1 MARNV
6 WDEPIDKNIPWDG
19 NEETNNLPVRGSRVE
34 EFLKGSLNS
43 KIGVLFYDTTNNRY
57 LAFAD
62 EEERDKYIAD
72 PTQTDLILGNFDA
85 PFNYTAEIHLTTPA
99 YNAIFVGDTGN
110 YIDFTFDI
118 KNKQGASTGESV
130 IVKYTFMR
138 GATKQEV
145 SEMRPF
151 GSSVHF
157 NIDKY
162 IAEGTN
168 TIIVAVTGQNTL
180 ASTTVAITYEVV
192 NLQLTDT
199 LDISKVYNLTNG
211 TATLDV
217 PYAISGYG
225 TKILEWYIDGVQLDY
240 VKAEDEIVESN
251 TTRTK
256 HITLANLSQGKH
268 SLQFRAYTTVAG
280 IKYYTNTLYRDIL
293 IYTNVGNEVMI
304 AIATSIPS
312 QYGVLGPNDEVS
324 IYDMGQ
330 YVPYSLRFATYTAT
344 NAAST
349 PVTVKLG
356 DNVVAEVSS
365 ANGIENNIVIYPSK
379 SGSSSIHLIAENVEY
394 NLVANISPTNM
405 NIGEITNGLALN
417 LTASDKSNNSPNK
430 DTWSYG
436 KITGTLSGFAWNDT
450 SGWVNNRL
458 EMNAGAS
465 VDINY
470 APLGNTPT
478 NLGKTIEIEWMTKN
492 VSNDNAIICDMR
504 TNGVGIVIY
513 ATKVA
518 MTSADGV
525 TIETEYK
532 SEENVR
538 VAFVINPSAG
548 ATHQCMSF
556 IYANGILSRAEK
568 WAITDSYTSSANIH
582 IEASESAEV
591 SLKSIRIYD
600 GALSADNILNNYILY
615 RDSAQEMLEVYDRN
629 DVYESGRD
637 IFDATKMSSRLPV
650 MIVTGDIPTLEN
662 TSVKDTQI
670 VVDIEY
676 TNLQDMSKSFRLANA
691 AMRPQ
696 GTSSMGYPKKNFRI
710 YTRELDE
717 TILYDAN
724 GNVVENRLYSF
735 KEGAQPVDCWC
746 LKADYAES
754 SGTHNTGI
762 ARLWNKALYDAR
774 VTIDLGKDNPHNVDN
789 EPLLRTNAQK
799 AAVEAGYPY
808 DVRTTIDGFPIL
820 LFYRPSAND
829 DLIFIGKYNF
839 NNDKSTE
846 SVFGFTGIPNFDNS
860 RMQCWEVL
868 NNGNALALFTTID
881 NFDTK
886 WSDAFESRYPDTK
899 TPNIYDLK
907 AFATWMVNV
916 TPDAFVTEKWEHLD
930 VPKMAAYWVYLM
942 RHAAADQFVKNAM
955 FTSEDGEHFYYIL
968 YDNDTINGLIN
979 SGRLRIRPT
988 DDRSTVDESGEPVFA
1003 GRDSRLWNMLE
1014 ADDEFMRIVSQ
1025 VDNAL
1030 YSAGISYD
1038 NTIRIFDEEQAD
1050 KWVEKVYNQDAMY
1063 KYISPYVDKGINNLF
1078 MLQGKRDLHRR
1089 WWLANRFA
1097 IYDAKYVS
1105 GEYKS
1110 QAVELKC
1117 INNTPAGQQFTVTS
1131 GYPLEYGFGINNLP
1145 REYGVSL
1152 DVGESHTFTTAEVVN
1167 LGDPIRIYG
1176 APNIAELELSPMAPR
1191 LATITIANVYNEAK
1205 GTKLTKLVVG
1215 NADTDN
1221 LEVAEISGLRQAIAL
1236 EYLDVQGMRNMTSI
1250 DLTAQLYFKTLKAHN
1265 TNISSVQL
1273 AKGAPVSRLE
1283 LPASMRVL
1291 SLEQLP
1297 LLDSDNIVMENL
1309 SNVSIIT
1316 IKDCP
1321 NVSNDFDFIYN
1332 WVMANSQRVENLT
1345 LTMNRVDW
1353 SGISGAQLA
1362 EIARVGNITITGK
1375 VELTDITVEQGELF
1389 ASVWGDTIYDEN
1401 AEFFID
1407 APVTV
1412 TVSGASSVL
1421 EGESIAFAASIFP
1434 SVNGYF
1440 VWSLPTQVDGV
1451 SIDSETG
1458 VLTTTERGVDNYN
1471 ISVRATFIFDNG
1483 DSPVSGD
1490 ASIEVVKR
1498 TYPEGVS
1505 IVGDG
1510 ELTDNTSFTWT
1521 YINDGVNGEYDV
1533 VWSLSGTI
1541 ASYYEVEQGD
1551 NDGCTLRKVASVPD
1565 TISGNLNM
1573 EVRRR
1578 VDGRVMISAQRV
1590 ITHTVVWMQDA
1601 TIIGNVNPLE
1611 APMEYT
1617 WETTTQ
1623 GVNGDYYAEWSL
1635 SGNVISVVKIKTQT
1649 NIKCTLE
1656 VLNVPTEVVQG
1667 TITLKLRKQYD
1678 NSIIITATK
1687 SLAAIME
1694 GVVVTRTT
1702 NPGVQ
1707 AALYNAGLVT
1717 NENYSLREEVEKI
1730 TADQL
1735 QPGTSESTSIFYP
1748 QRSNITSFDEFKYF
1762 TGVDKIKN
1770 FTFCYCKITSIT
1782 IPEGVTTIGGNAFYA
1797 CSSLNAISFPTSLAK
1812 IETGAFTGC
1821 DSRNKVYISD
1831 LAAWCSVSPGGTVTS
1846 NPFGSRGSLYL
1857 NNELVTDLVIPDG
1870 VTTIKGVFDTCY
1882 SITSVTIPDSVT
1894 SIDTFAFIR
1903 CANLASVTIG
1913 NGVKTIGNSV
1923 FYNCTSLT
1931 SITIP
1936 VSVTSIG
1943 NSAFYGCKSLAS
1955 ITIPDSITTI
1965 GASAFSNCSG
1975 LTSITIPNSVT
1986 TIGDNAF
1993 SGCSGELVVN
2003 KLIEKDCGSTYS
2015 NLMTTWLKGSTFSS
2029 IIIPDNVTKI
2039 GNYTLSEHPTLTSIT
2054 IGNGVTTIGDRAFY
2068 VCSKIASVT
2077 IPNNVITIGE
2087 LSFYNCN
2094 SLTSVTIGDG
2104 VTTIKKQAFGWCSSL
2119 QEFNGK
2125 FASEDGRYLIKDGE
2139 LIIFAPAG
2147 LTSYTIP
2154 NSVTTIGKS
2163 AFSGCSSLTSITIP
2177 DSITTIG
2184 GNAFYD
2190 CSGLT
2195 SITIPNSVTTIGDN
2209 AFYGCSNLKTFI
2221 SKCKKA
2227 PTVYTYTFGNSES
2240 TYTGCN
2246 TSNTG
2251 ENILYVPVG
2260 ATGYDTGAWVDSLQD
2275 PTKCGFTFSYMYTP
2289 NECTSLTITADDVGG
2304 KNTTTTIYYTAVTNG
2319 YDLDTGEWVT
2329 GIELTGELTSEEFP
2343 QNTSTENVVERVIS
2357 YTYLGVTA
2365 TTTIIQGIWI
2375 SSNYDVTSPDSQWV
2389 LNTALNPDVSV
2400 YDGVYQSD
2408 KNKGVSNSYDSL
2420 YIDIVGYETFRL
2432 YIRSYGEVGCDYVMA
2447 SQLDKNIT
2455 KDTSYSD
2462 STLVKGHTR
2471 SNPQSGTTIDKYT
2484 LIEYTNIDGN
2494 EHRIQVIYRKDG
2506 STNKYD
2512 DRGYV
2517 LIPKDQ

>member
-1 MARNV
+1 MTKV
-6 WDEPIDKNIPWDG
+6 WDKPIDKNTEWG
-19 NEETNNLPVRGSRVE
+19 GSAATGGLPVSGRQIQDFIKRE
-34 EFLKGSLNS
+34 LNG
-43 KIGVLFYDTTNNRY
+43 KAGVFYYDASNNRY
-57 LAFAD
+57 IVFAD
-62 EEERDKYIAD
+62 ESDKEAYLGD
-72 PTQTDLILGNFDA
+72 TTQTQLIIATFDA
-85 PFNYTAEIHLTTPA
+85 PFNYTAEIHLTTPT
-99 YNAIFVGDTGN
+99 YNAIFVGDMGN

-130 IVKYTFMR
+130 IVKYTFTR

-145 SEMRPF
+145 SEIRPF
-151 GSSVHF
+151 GASVHF
-157 NIDKY
+157 NVDKY

-168 TIIVAVTGQNTL
+168 NIIVSITGQNTL
-180 ASTTVAITYEVV
+180 AATTVAITYEVV
-192 NLQLTDT
+192 NLQLSDS

-211 TATLDV
+211 TSVLDV
-217 PYAISGYG
+217 PYSISGYG
-225 TKILEWYIDGVQLDY
+225 TKILEWYIDGEQLAY

-256 HITLANLSQGKH
+256 HITLANLSQGRH

-280 IKYYTNTLYRDIL
+280 IKYYTHTLYRDI
-293 IYTNVGNEVMI
+293 IVYTGVGNEVII
-304 AIATSIPS
+304 AIATNIPS
-312 QYGVLGPNDEVS
+312 QYGVLGADDDIA
-324 IYDMGQ
+324 IYDMVQ
-330 YVPYSLRFATYTAT
+330 YSPYPLRFATYTAT
-344 NAAST
+344 NAAET
-349 PVTVKLG
+349 AVDVKLG
-356 DNVVAEVSS
+356 EDVVARVSS
-365 ANGIENNIVIYPSK
+365 SNGIENNVVIYPSTD
-379 SGSSSIHLIAENVEY
+379 GSNVVRIIAGDVEY
-394 NLVANISPTNM
+394 NLVANITPTSM
-405 NIGEITNGLALN
+405 DIGEITNGLALN
-417 LTASDKSNNSPNK
+417 LTASGKSNNSPDK
-430 DTWSYG
+430 DTWTYG
-436 KITGTLSGFAWNDT
+436 DYVGTLSGFAWNDA

-458 EMNAGAS
+458 EMSAGAS

-478 NLGKTIEIEWMTKN
+478 NLGKTIEIEWATKN
-492 VSNDNAIICDMR
+492 VSDDNAIICDMR
-504 TNGVGIVIY
+504 SNGVGIVIY

-538 VAFVINPSAG
+538 VSFVINPSSG
-548 ATHQCMSF
+548 ATHQRMSF

-568 WAITDSYTSSANIH
+568 WAVTDSYTSSANLH
-582 IEASESAEV
+582 IEASEGAEV

-600 GALSADNILNNYILY
+600 DALSADSILNNYILY
-615 RDSAQEMLEVYDRN
+615 RDSIQEMLEVYDRN
-629 DVYESGRD
+629 DVYEEGRD

-662 TSVKDTQI
+662 TSDKDTQI

-676 TNLQDMSKSFRLANA
+676 TNLQDPTKSFRMVNA

-710 YTRELDE
+710 YTQKLDE

-724 GNVVENRLYSF
+724 GNVVEDRLYSF
-735 KEGAQPVDCWC
+735 REGAQPVNCWC

-762 ARLWNKALYDAR
+762 ARLWNKALFDAR

-799 AAVEAGYPY
+799 AAIEAGYPY

-846 SVFGFTGIPNFDNS
+846 SVFGFKGIPNFNNS

-868 NNGNALALFTTID
+868 NNGNALALFTTIA

-899 TPNIYDLK
+899 TPDIYDLK
-907 AFATWMVNV
+907 AFARWMVNV
-916 TPDAFVTEKWEHLD
+916 SKEDFATQKWEHMD
-930 VPKMAAYWVYLM
+930 VYKMAAYWVYLM

-979 SGRLRIRPT
+979 TGHLEIRPT
-988 DDRSTVDESGEPVFA
+988 ADRRTVDESGEPVFA

-1030 YSAGISYD
+1030 YSAGISYA

-1063 KYISPYVDKGINNLF
+1063 KYVSPYVDKGINNLF

-1110 QAVELKC
+1110 QAIELKC
-1117 INNTPAGQQFTVTS
+1117 INNTPSGQQFTVTS
-1131 GYPLEYGFGINNLP
+1131 GYPIDYGFGINNLP

-1152 DVGESHTFTTAEVVN
+1152 EIGETHTFTTTEVVN

-1176 APNIAELELSPMAPR
+1176 APNIAELDLSPMASR

-1205 GTKLTKLVVG
+1205 GTKLTKLVLG
-1215 NADTDN
+1215 DADVDN
-1221 LEVAEISGLRQAIAL
+1221 YEVAEISGLRQAIAL
-1236 EYLDVQGMRNMTSI
+1236 EHLDVQGMRNMTSV

-1265 TNISSVQL
+1265 TNISSVQF

-1283 LPASMRVL
+1283 LPSSMRVL

-1297 LLDSDNIVMENL
+1297 LLDSDNIVMEDL
-1309 SNVSIIT
+1309 ANVSIIT

-1332 WVMANSQRVENLT
+1332 WVVANSERVGDLT

-1353 SGISGAQLA
+1353 SSVSGAQLA
-1362 EIARVGNITITGK
+1362 EIARVGNISITGK

-1389 ASVWGDTIYDEN
+1389 TSVWGDTIYDEN

-1421 EGESIAFAASIFP
+1421 EGESIAFSASIFP
-1434 SVNGYF
+1434 SVNGHF
-1440 VWSLPTQVDGV
+1440 EWSMRTNDYGV
-1451 SIDSETG
+1451 TIDKNTG
-1458 VLTTTERGVDNYN
+1458 VLSTIEQGLDNYN
-1471 ISVRATFIFDNG
+1471 VVVRATFIFDNG
-1483 DSPVSGD
+1483 DAPVSGD
-1490 ASIEVVKR
+1490 ASIEIVKR

-1510 ELTDNTSFTWT
+1510 ELTENTSFTWE
-1521 YINDGVNGEYDV
+1521 YSNDGVNGEYDV
-1533 VWSLSGTI
+1533 VWSLSGAI
-1541 ASYYEVEQGD
+1541 ATYYEVGQGD
-1551 NDGCTLRKVASVPD
+1551 NDGCTLRKVAAVPD
-1565 TISGNLNM
+1565 TVSGNLKM

-1578 VDGRVMISAQRV
+1578 VDERVMISALRV
-1590 ITHTVVWMQDA
+1590 ITHTVVWMKDA
-1601 TIIGNVNPLE
+1601 TIIGNTNPLE
-1611 APMEYT
+1611 TPMEYT

-1635 SGNVISVVKIKTQT
+1635 SGDVTSVVKIKTQT
-1649 NIKCTLE
+1649 KDKCTLE
-1656 VLNVPTEVVQG
+1656 VLNVVTEVVQG

-1678 NSIIITATK
+1678 NSVIVTATK
-1687 SLAAIME
+1687 TLAAVME
-1694 GVVVTRTT
+1694 GVVITSVT

-1707 AALYNAGLVT
+1707 AALYNAGLVA
-1717 NENYSLREEVEKI
+1717 NESYSLKEEVEKI

-1735 QPGTSESTSIFYP
+1735 QPGTSADESIFNP
-1748 QRSNITSFDEFKYF
+1748 QIDNITSFDEFEYF
-1762 TGVDKIKN
+1762 TSVN
-1770 FTFCYCKITSIT
+1770 Y
-1782 IPEGVTTIGGNAFYA
+1782 
-1797 CSSLNAISFPTSLAK
+1797 
-1812 IETGAFTGC
+1812 IEK
-1821 DSRNKVYISD
+1821 R
-1831 LAAWCSVSPGGTVTS
+1831 
-1846 NPFGSRGSLYL
+1846 
-1857 NNELVTDLVIPDG
+1857 
-1870 VTTIKGVFDTCY
+1870 
-1882 SITSVTIPDSVT
+1882 
-1894 SIDTFAFIR
+1894 TFAF
-1903 CANLASVTIG
+1903 
-1913 NGVKTIGNSV
+1913 
-1923 FYNCTSLT
+1923 
-1931 SITIP
+1931 
-1936 VSVTSIG
+1936 
-1943 NSAFYGCKSLAS
+1943 
-1955 ITIPDSITTI
+1955 
-1965 GASAFSNCSG
+1965 CSK

-1986 TIGDNAF
+1986 D
-1993 SGCSGELVVN
+1993 VR
-2003 KLIEKDCGSTYS
+2003 
-2015 NLMTTWLKGSTFSS
+2015 
-2029 IIIPDNVTKI
+2029 
-2039 GNYTLSEHPTLTSIT
+2039 SE
-2054 IGNGVTTIGDRAFY
+2054 AFY
-2068 VCSKIASVT
+2068 ACS
-2077 IPNNVITIGE
+2077 N
-2087 LSFYNCN
+2087 
-2094 SLTSVTIGDG
+2094 
-2104 VTTIKKQAFGWCSSL
+2104 
-2119 QEFNGK
+2119 
-2125 FASEDGRYLIKDGE
+2125 
-2139 LIIFAPAG
+2139 
-2147 LTSYTIP
+2147 
-2154 NSVTTIGKS
+2154 
-2163 AFSGCSSLTSITIP
+2163 
-2177 DSITTIG
+2177 
-2184 GNAFYD
+2184 
-2190 CSGLT
+2190 LT
-2195 SITIPNSVTTIGDN
+2195 SITIPNSVTSIGTYTFYNCSKLTNVTIGN
-2209 AFYGCSNLKTFI
+2209 SVTSIGSSAFNGCRSLKTFV
-2221 SKCKKA
+2221 SKCKNA
-2227 PTVYTYTFGNSES
+2227 PSLSSTSFGNYDSS
-2240 TYTGCN
+2240 YAGRDTY
-2246 TSNTG
+2246 NTG

-2260 ATGYDTGAWVDSLQD
+2260 ATGYNTGYWLDPLQN
-2275 PTKCGFTFSYMYTP
+2275 PSKCGFRFSYAYTP
-2289 NECTSLTITADDVGG
+2289 TECTSLTITADDVNG
-2304 KNTTTTIYYTAVTNG
+2304 KKTTTTIYYTAVTNG
-2319 YDLDTGEWVT
+2319 YDHDTGEWWT
-2329 GIELTGELTSEEFP
+2329 GIKLTGEVTSEEFP
-2343 QNTSTENVVERVIS
+2343 QNTSTEDVVERVIS

-2365 TTTIIQGIWI
+2365 TTTIIQGVWAN
-2375 SSNYDVTSPDSQWV
+2375 SNYEATSPDSQWV

-2420 YIDIVGYETFRL
+2420 YIDIVGYETFQL
-2432 YIRSYGEVGCDYVMA
+2432 YIRSNAEGNYDYVMV
-2447 SQLDKNIT
+2447 SQLDKDIT
-2455 KDTSYSD
+2455 KDTSYSNSD
-2462 STLVKGHTR
+2462 LVKGYTR
-2471 SNPQSGTTIDKYT
+2471 GNQQSGTTIDKYT

-2494 EHRIQVIYRKDG
+2494 EHRIQVIYRKD
-2506 STNKYD
+2506 SSDNKGD

-2517 LIPKDQ
+2517 LIPKNQ